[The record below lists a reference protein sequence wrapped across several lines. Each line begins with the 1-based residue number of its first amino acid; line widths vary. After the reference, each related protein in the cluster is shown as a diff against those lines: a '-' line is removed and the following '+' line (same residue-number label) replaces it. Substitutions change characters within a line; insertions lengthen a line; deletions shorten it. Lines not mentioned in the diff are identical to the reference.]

1 MALRK
6 RKHKTLAAAADA
18 GLPLI
23 QRQNDMLEP
32 VYEADPDGRPVVHHR
47 TVDTLGIMLRAGTIT
62 EDMHDAARDF
72 QAQFTV
78 ARFDATRCMPLV
90 RLPGGGGPGDF
101 TDAQVDARRR
111 VGRTLDA
118 LGGLGSPAGSCVWH
132 VVGLQRSIREWAM
145 RQGWG
150 GRPLGEKQAHGVLV
164 ASLGVLSAHYGYAR
178 QRHTIFCA
186 CTADIQDI

>member
-1 MALRK
+1 MARRK
-6 RKHKTLAAAADA
+6 RKTTARVAV
-18 GLPLI
+18 GLPVI
-23 QRQNDMLEP
+23 RRQNDVLEP

-62 EDMHDAARDF
+62 KEMHDAARDF

-78 ARFDATRCMPLV
+78 ARFDVIRCMPLV
-90 RLPGGGGPGDF
+90 RLPDGGGPSDL
-101 TDAQVDARRR
+101 TDAQIDARRR
-111 VGRTLDA
+111 VGSALDT

-150 GRPLGEKQAHGVLV
+150 GRPVRVEQAQGILV
-164 ASLGVLSAHYGYAR
+164 AALGVMAAQYGYGE
-178 QRHTIFCA
+178 
-186 CTADIQDI
+186 